1 MTLPGHMQEPRTTQD
16 FSEIRAR
23 ISARLGQA
31 TANAPEALRE
41 ISAAHLAT
49 EGKRLRGEMA
59 FQAAT
64 LFGAHCDRAIT
75 WAAAVELIHSASLV
89 HDDVCDRDIERR
101 GQETVFSLYGEALAV
116 CLGDYYIA
124 TAVRMSALLSDKTAL
139 QLCDCVARSTGGQA
153 LEFTMAGYPSW
164 SRYCEIA
171 VEKTSPLLSLP
182 VTGAAGLTNYS
193 VDRKS
198 VEAYFANA
206 ATCFQIINDLDN
218 FFASQGPADPCSDLV
233 LCRPNAVISS
243 FRDSLQSPLKSR
255 FDRWSEQTRTAGRSR
270 EPAGILEWWQNVR
283 QSPALSHTAQRLHF
297 HFNTA
302 SSELNRLPPE
312 VQCVLL
318 KLHRWLGSELA
329 KVNASTSIRKELNS

>member
-1 MTLPGHMQEPRTTQD
+1 MTLPGHMQEQRTTQD

-64 LFGAHCDRAIT
+64 LFGAHFDRAIT

-124 TAVRMSALLSDKTAL
+124 TAVRMSALLGDQAAL

-153 LEFTMAGYPSW
+153 LEFTIAGYPSW
-164 SRYCEIA
+164 GRYCEIA

-182 VTGAAGLTNYS
+182 VTGAAGFTNHS

-218 FFASQGPADPCSDLV
+218 FFGSQGLAAPCSDLAF
-233 LCRPNAVISS
+233 CRPNAVISS
-243 FRDSLQSPLKSR
+243 FRDSLQAPQQSR
-255 FDRWSEQTRTAGRSR
+255 FDQWSEQTRAARQSCGPT
-270 EPAGILEWWQNVR
+270 GILEWWQSIR
-283 QSPALSHTAQRLHF
+283 QSPALAHTVQRLLF

-302 SSELNRLPPE
+302 NSELNRLTPE
-312 VQCVLL
+312 VQCVLS
-318 KLHRWLGSELA
+318 KFHGWLDSELE
-329 KVNASTSIRKELNS
+329 KVNASALIRKELNS